1 MEDNREETKE
11 KIITEEIKDTEIFSF
26 GYLINV
32 ILDYYGETSPHSTV
46 DPSESWKKGTEHE
59 EKHIPEIPG
68 DVDEMVKKAFKSQ
81 LKKFIK

>member
-1 MEDNREETKE
+1 MEENKDIREKV
-11 KIITEEIKDTEIFSF
+11 ITEEIKDTEIFSF

-32 ILDYYGETSPHSTV
+32 ILDYYSETSFDGTA
-46 DPSESWKKGTEHE
+46 DPSEAWKKGTEHE
-59 EKHIPEIPG
+59 EKNPITIPD

>member
-11 KIITEEIKDTEIFSF
+11 KIISEEIKDTEIFSF
-26 GYLINV
+26 GYLVNV
-32 ILDYYGETSPHSTV
+32 ILDYYCETTNTS

-59 EKHIPEIPG
+59 ERSTPDIPS
-68 DVDEMVKKAFKSQ
+68 DVDEMVKKAFKVQ

>member
-11 KIITEEIKDTEIFSF
+11 KSITDEIKDTEIFSF

-32 ILDYYGETSPHSTV
+32 ILDYYCETTEQE
-46 DPSESWKKGTEHE
+46 DPSEKWKKGTEHE
-59 EKHIPEIPG
+59 ERNTPDVPS
-68 DVDEMVKKAFKSQ
+68 DVDELIKKAFKSQ

>member
-1 MEDNREETKE
+1 MEENREDIKD

-32 ILDYYGETSPHSTV
+32 ILDYYCETSSTTE
-46 DPSESWKKGTEHE
+46 PSEAWKKGTEHE
-59 EKHIPEIPG
+59 EKNAPDIPN
-68 DVDEMVKKAFKSQ
+68 DVDDMIKKAFKSQ